1 MLMFIMQRDVII
13 ALAVVGALLAIIG
26 NFLDVKGL
34 LIEHKSAQFIRK
46 SGYTVTWLSIA
57 FFIVAGF
64 FQ

>member
-1 MLMFIMQRDVII
+1 MQREVII
-13 ALAVVGALLAIIG
+13 TLAVVGALLAIIG

>member
-46 SGYTVTWLSIA
+46 SGYAVTWLSIA